1 MGETA
6 KKDVLSNAKRMLDP
20 SEAEPTLRKMLDQAG
35 FSFEHPDPAKAWKV
49 FKAFV
54 RTPVNCV
61 HDGVLFQCGV
71 YDWSGTEL
79 FTLDFVRQFVIE
91 SEDMF
96 DRTEELHLTL
106 TCPPQPDSASLR
118 AKLWMANFE
127 SNRNHFFAAVESCT
141 EFRRGLGHSGWTCRL
156 QQHEV

>member
-1 MGETA
+1 
-6 KKDVLSNAKRMLDP
+6 MLEP

-35 FSFEHPDPAKAWKV
+35 FSFDRPDPANAWTV

-54 RTPVNCV
+54 REPVQCI

-71 YDWSGTEL
+71 YNWSGTEL

-91 SEDMF
+91 SDDTF
-96 DRTEELHLTL
+96 DHTEELHLTL
-106 TCPPQPDSASLR
+106 TCPPKADSGKLR
-118 AKLWMANFE
+118 ARLWMENFE
-127 SNRNHFFAAVESCT
+127 RNRTGFFSAVET
-141 EFRRGLGHSGWTCRL
+141 RKEFQQGLRYTGWTCKL

>member
-1 MGETA
+1 M
-6 KKDVLSNAKRMLDP
+6 KDVLSNAKRMTEP
-20 SEAEPTLRKMLDQAG
+20 SEAEATLRNMLDQAG
-35 FSFEHPDPAKAWKV
+35 FCFDRPDPAKAWAV
-49 FKAFV
+49 FKTFLGK
-54 RTPVNCV
+54 PVNCV

-91 SEDMF
+91 SDEF

-106 TCPPQPDSASLR
+106 TCPPKPDSASLR
-118 AKLWMANFE
+118 AKLWMAKFE
-127 SNRNHFFAAVESCT
+127 GNRNDFFAALEGRK
-141 EFRRGLGHSGWTCRL
+141 EFREGLRHTGWTCKL